1 MPACSPFLFCS
12 WECGGGPRGPRTA
25 RQAGA
30 PGGEAVAF
38 RSSAG
43 AGRGRGW
50 RPGAGQRRGGGP
62 GRSPWP
68 SWRPQALR
76 PPASPSRS
84 APGPGLS
91 CCPRAWGLG
100 GAGSGSSAAFVALGL
115 VSVPFKDLGTAVPAP
130 ASRGSCVRPR
140 LPRWGAPGGQASSPG
155 EQQCPAPRGAG
166 PAAPKAIPL
175 PSPQRRIPRDRFLPG
190 PQPANTRIFN
200 LGLSAIMVLFDASLA
215 TWPLMRDCA
224 FPRQLRALLVKS
236 RGRAI
241 ICRWSPK
248 AGVGSDAANYTPAPR
263 PRAHTSSRGN
273 RPGRGRCDMRC
284 SE

>member
-1 MPACSPFLFCS
+1 MA
-12 WECGGGPRGPRTA
+12 
-25 RQAGA
+25 
-30 PGGEAVAF
+30 
-38 RSSAG
+38 
-43 AGRGRGW
+43 
-50 RPGAGQRRGGGP
+50 
-62 GRSPWP
+62 
-68 SWRPQALR
+68 
-76 PPASPSRS
+76 AS
-84 APGPGLS
+84 
-91 CCPRAWGLG
+91 
-100 GAGSGSSAAFVALGL
+100 
-115 VSVPFKDLGTAVPAP
+115 
-130 ASRGSCVRPR
+130 
-140 LPRWGAPGGQASSPG
+140 
-155 EQQCPAPRGAG
+155 G
-166 PAAPKAIPL
+166 PAAACVSLPVRSWPRTLLL
-175 PSPQRRIPRDRFLPG
+175 PSGVGTGRGGVGEQCRFCSTGSRFCPFQGLGHSCAGPCLPWVMCQTPSATLGGSPWAGVLSGGAAVSRAPRRRPSRPEGHSTAFPSAKNTSGSLSPG

>member
-1 MPACSPFLFCS
+1 M
-12 WECGGGPRGPRTA
+12 
-25 RQAGA
+25 
-30 PGGEAVAF
+30 AF

-43 AGRGRGW
+43 AGRRRGW
-50 RPGAGQRRGGGP
+50 WPGAGRRPWTEPVAFTAASGPAAACVSLLVSSWPRTLLLPSGVGTGRGGVGE
-62 GRSPWP
+62 
-68 SWRPQALR
+68 Q
-76 PPASPSRS
+76 SRFCS
-84 APGPGLS
+84 AGS
-91 CCPRAWGLG
+91 RFCPFQGLG
-100 GAGSGSSAAFVALGL
+100 HSC
-115 VSVPFKDLGTAVPAP
+115 T
-130 ASRGSCVRPR
+130 GSC
-140 LPRWGAPGGQASSPG
+140 LPWVMCQTPSATLGGSRWAGVLSGG
-155 EQQCPAPRGAG
+155 QQCPAPRGAG

-190 PQPANTRIFN
+190 PQQANTRIFN

-273 RPGRGRCDMRC
+273 RLGQGRCDMRC

>member
-1 MPACSPFLFCS
+1 M
-12 WECGGGPRGPRTA
+12 
-25 RQAGA
+25 A
-30 PGGEAVAF
+30 PGDPAQLGKREPLVGRRW
-38 RSSAG
+38 RSAAAQGPGDAG
-43 AGRGRGW
+43 AGGPEPGSVGAAALDGARGLHGGLGPCGRLRLPPDRSWPRTLLLPSGVGTGRGGVGEQCCFCSAGSRFCPFQGLGHSCA
-50 RPGAGQRRGGGP
+50 RPCLPWVMCQTPSATLGGSRWAGVLSGGAAVPRAPRRRP
-62 GRSPWP
+62 SRPEGRSTAFP
-68 SWRPQALR
+68 SAENT
-76 PPASPSRS
+76 
-84 APGPGLS
+84 
-91 CCPRAWGLG
+91 
-100 GAGSGSSAAFVALGL
+100 SGSLS
-115 VSVPFKDLGTAVPAP
+115 
-130 ASRGSCVRPR
+130 
-140 LPRWGAPGGQASSPG
+140 
-155 EQQCPAPRGAG
+155 
-166 PAAPKAIPL
+166 
-175 PSPQRRIPRDRFLPG
+175 PG